1 VIWIH
6 PAIFLEFVF
15 TEGRRGP
22 LNRVWIDELMAK
34 ANSVTGLELFPEP
47 EQVEAPAGTRT
58 RVTAVN

>member
-1 VIWIH
+1 
-6 PAIFLEFVF
+6 
-15 TEGRRGP
+15 
-22 LNRVWIDELMAK
+22 MAK